1 MDQTVTVKMVID
13 YFGYRQISGDE
24 STLNRKIEVP
34 DVNRPGLELTGY
46 FEHTDRRRVVILG
59 DKEIAFIEGMNTEQ
73 QMLVFDFLTNEVT
86 PMILI
91 SRDHVCPEVL
101 LSIARNKN
109 FPIFTSY
116 APTSSLMVEMISYL
130 EEKMTISI
138 SVHGV
143 LLNIYGVGV
152 LIEGDS
158 GMGKSEIALEL
169 LKKGQILIADDRV
182 DVARVHNKLIGQAP
196 ELLKDLLEIRGIG
209 ILNVVNMFGVTA
221 TMPISDIDLVISL
234 EKWDDQKEYTR
245 IGNEEKQHEN
255 FFGID
260 LMKLVLP
267 VREGRSMATVIESAV
282 IDHILMKRG
291 INCPKEFEQRVYNY
305 LKKQD
310 EEQQK

>member
-73 QMLVFDFLTNEVT
+73 QMLVFDFLTNEIT

-91 SRDHVCPEVL
+91 SRDHVCPEIL
-101 LSIARNKN
+101 LSMARDKN

-182 DVARVHNKLIGQAP
+182 DVARIHNKIIGQAP

-221 TMPISDIDLVISL
+221 TMPKSDVDLVISL
-234 EKWDDQKEYTR
+234 EKWDDHKEYTR

>member
-182 DVARVHNKLIGQAP
+182 DVARVHNKIIGQAP

>member
-143 LLNIYGVGV
+143 LLSIYGVGV

-182 DVARVHNKLIGQAP
+182 DVARVHNKIIGQAP

>member
-24 STLNRKIEVP
+24 NTLNRKIEVP

-73 QMLVFDFLTNEVT
+73 QMLVFDFLTNEIT

-91 SRDHVCPEVL
+91 SRDHVCPEIL
-101 LSIARNKN
+101 LSIARDKN

-182 DVARVHNKLIGQAP
+182 DVARIHNKIIGQAP

-221 TMPISDIDLVISL
+221 TMPKSDVDLVISL